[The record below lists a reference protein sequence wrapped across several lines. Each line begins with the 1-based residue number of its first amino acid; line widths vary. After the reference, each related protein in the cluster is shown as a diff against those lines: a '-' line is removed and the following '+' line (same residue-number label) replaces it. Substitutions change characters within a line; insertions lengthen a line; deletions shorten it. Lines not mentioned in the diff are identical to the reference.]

1 MTGDIHGLS
10 LEYGLLKTE
19 FKILTAESGLNRRES
34 SSLMLLER
42 IEINYQNT

>member
-1 MTGDIHGLS
+1 MTNAIHGLS

-34 SSLMLLER
+34 SLMLLER
-42 IEINYQNT
+42 IEINDQNT